1 MVIPRM
7 LAPRNI
13 IAPTNDRRAFTLL
26 ELLLVMSLL
35 AIMASITLPQIAWL
49 LGDQRLVRGGNLL
62 REELM
67 RARLEAMRSGRV
79 YVIEA
84 QVDTSVIKVRP
95 YFSLTDSVN
104 AIDQTGSQSAL
115 LNGAEQAQIAPVA
128 TDPMQQEETE
138 RTIELPTEVF
148 VANVAVVSSARA
160 SEIEQATLDNRAE
173 GFGQPILFYPDGT
186 TSTAAVVLTHPV
198 HGRMTVK
205 LRGIT
210 GDVTLS
216 DLVANP

>member
-1 MVIPRM
+1 M
-7 LAPRNI
+7 
-13 IAPTNDRRAFTLL
+13 L

-49 LGDQRLVRGGNLL
+49 LGDQRIVRGGNLL

-67 RARLEAMRSGRV
+67 RARLDAMRSGRI
-79 YVIEA
+79 YVLEA
-84 QVDTSVIKVRP
+84 EVESSNIRVRP

-115 LNGAEQAQIAPVA
+115 LNGAEQAQVA
-128 TDPMQQEETE
+128 TAVVDPTQVEESE
-138 RTIELPTEVF
+138 RVIELPESVS
-148 VANVAVVSSARA
+148 VANVAVVSSIRA
-160 SEIEQATLDNRAE
+160 SEIEQATLENQSE
-173 GFGQPILFYPDGT
+173 GYGQPILFYPDGT

-198 HGRMTVK
+198 HGRLTVK

-210 GDVTLS
+210 GDVTLT